1 MIHDLPRADLTDKDA
16 ATWSAAAARKCCRDG
31 AATRNLCRAK
41 TRHKGDLRLRRLY
54 VIMK

>member
-1 MIHDLPRADLTDKDA
+1 MIYRAPTLRDKDA

-54 VIMK
+54 VIMT